1 MVCLHCW
8 CTVHVD
14 LQPCNTS
21 YRYRTGHF
29 AMARVAF
36 VIAFLHYGC
45 SAGSQSGCAPRRGLQ
60 LIQHKTKFHAKTMDN
75 MASKGIQVYTFNIPT
90 TTTTTVWPWAVNLL
104 WDGHTCSPAAPW
116 LGKTDTAEECAKL
129 CHESPK
135 QYTMTRIVWVKH
147 GDKNCKCAAD
157 DCTPSEWQWGAVYS
171 FYKTTTT
178 TTSTTS
184 TMTTTTTG
192 GPTFQE
198 GGAGCCRDSAG
209 LSPAYSHERLF
220 KRPIWDQSYGYYVSP
235 PWSSLEELEESIQ
248 SNCLREPT
256 CSGYQKLSCTTSW
269 MEGGEWNPG
278 FASECNVRYYCNS
291 DFPNS
296 LCNNLGDS
304 GSANVVMGMPGMPE
318 CANTCMVQAP
328 APLSTTW
335 TTTWAA
341 VMTDAGAGTACVGGD
356 PEAYLTMKDT
366 FDLSYDRVVQ
376 LCLDDPNC
384 HAIAFRTECE
394 PVDYGS
400 LVQES
405 SASASSSSSSS
416 GCCGCQGDWTEELRL
431 YQMRYAYPGDGVTLS
446 GNGVAPAKSEDGR
459 TKDHV
464 WQDYFR
470 CYVKVQGTTP
480 TTSTVSTATTAPTS
494 SATTT
499 TTTTAS
505 SFTIHLLWDGHTC
518 SPATKWL
525 GQTSTAEECAKLC
538 HESPKQDTMTR
549 IVWVKNG
556 DKNCKCAA
564 DDCTPSEWQWGAV
577 YSFSPTGTAT
587 TTTPTPTSTSTG
599 DWILV
604 QADSACRG
612 ANPSDNS
619 VAYYVVILAA
629 SLEECQRQCSRN
641 PRRCR
646 GVEFNS
652 TGRCEI
658 WTRPNGIQSVATVAG
673 FECYRNV
680 QHPVFSDIISSFQG
694 GPGTACRG
702 DNTTDISPSHY
713 RKGSAHSIENCQ
725 SQCESDAT
733 CKGINF
739 NSAAHEC
746 LIWTHIIGATVP
758 GTSDTCLSF
767 V

>member
-1 MVCLHCW
+1 VGRA
-8 CTVHVD
+8 
-14 LQPCNTS
+14 
-21 YRYRTGHF
+21 Y
-29 AMARVAF
+29 
-36 VIAFLHYGC
+36 
-45 SAGSQSGCAPRRGLQ
+45 
-60 LIQHKTKFHAKTMDN
+60 
-75 MASKGIQVYTFNIPT
+75 
-90 TTTTTVWPWAVNLL
+90 LL
-104 WDGHTCSPAAPW
+104 TAAPW

-135 QYTMTRIVWVKH
+135 QY
-147 GDKNCKCAAD
+147 
-157 DCTPSEWQWGAVYS
+157 
-171 FYKTTTT
+171 
-178 TTSTTS
+178 
-184 TMTTTTTG
+184 
-192 GPTFQE
+192 
-198 GGAGCCRDSAG
+198 
-209 LSPAYSHERLF
+209 
-220 KRPIWDQSYGYYVSP
+220 
-235 PWSSLEELEESIQ
+235 
-248 SNCLREPT
+248 
-256 CSGYQKLSCTTSW
+256 
-269 MEGGEWNPG
+269 
-278 FASECNVRYYCNS
+278 
-291 DFPNS
+291 
-296 LCNNLGDS
+296 
-304 GSANVVMGMPGMPE
+304 
-318 CANTCMVQAP
+318 
-328 APLSTTW
+328 
-335 TTTWAA
+335 
-341 VMTDAGAGTACVGGD
+341 
-356 PEAYLTMKDT
+356 
-366 FDLSYDRVVQ
+366 
-376 LCLDDPNC
+376 
-384 HAIAFRTECE
+384 
-394 PVDYGS
+394 
-400 LVQES
+400 
-405 SASASSSSSSS
+405 
-416 GCCGCQGDWTEELRL
+416 
-431 YQMRYAYPGDGVTLS
+431 
-446 GNGVAPAKSEDGR
+446 
-459 TKDHV
+459 
-464 WQDYFR
+464 
-470 CYVKVQGTTP
+470 
-480 TTSTVSTATTAPTS
+480 
-494 SATTT
+494 
-499 TTTTAS
+499 
-505 SFTIHLLWDGHTC
+505 
-518 SPATKWL
+518 
-525 GQTSTAEECAKLC
+525 
-538 HESPKQDTMTR
+538 TMTR